1 MNISESVKIYGEV
14 ERIIQYKDSSRVDV
28 AVMPN
33 AILTTGRQAMAK
45 TLGNFVGDSPE
56 FFVTRMIFG
65 DGGTEAG
72 VKKYVNEGRNGLF
85 GVTRLTKPVIA
96 SLDPDITTKVIFT
109 SVITF
114 DEGNDVALN
123 EMALQMASGDLYS
136 MLTFNDLNK
145 TSDMQILF
153 NWRLNFV

>member
-1 MNISESVKIYGEV
+1 MNVNDSIRIYGEV
-14 ERIIQYKDSSRVDV
+14 ERIIEYKDSPEKDITVLRNTI
-28 AVMPN
+28 M
-33 AILTTGRQAMAK
+33 TTGRQALAK

-56 FFVTRMIFG
+56 FFITRMIFG
-65 DGGTEAG
+65 DGGTEDG

-85 GVTRLTKPVIA
+85 GITRLTKPVIA

-109 SVITF
+109 SVITY
-114 DEGNDVALN
+114 DEGNDVPLN

-145 TSDMQILF
+145 TSAMQIIF
-153 NWRLNFV
+153 NWRINFV